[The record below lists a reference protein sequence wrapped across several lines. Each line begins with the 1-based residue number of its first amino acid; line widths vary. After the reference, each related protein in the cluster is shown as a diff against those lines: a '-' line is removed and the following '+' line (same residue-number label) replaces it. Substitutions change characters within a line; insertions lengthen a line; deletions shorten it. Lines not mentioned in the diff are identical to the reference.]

1 MAVVVVVCTWRD
13 RAVVCRGVDEI
24 VGRQAGRQVRKLNSV
39 AGGNERESL
48 VSETDAVVSVER
60 ENREM
65 SLLRE
70 KDATDRQRAWMEWI
84 AGTLTATTHARRQV
98 LSRAVHRR
106 CCLFGPLHLCQ
117 SALSPQS
124 PHTAQH

>member
-1 MAVVVVVCTWRD
+1 M
-13 RAVVCRGVDEI
+13 
-24 VGRQAGRQVRKLNSV
+24 

-70 KDATDRQRAWMEWI
+70 KDATDRQTDRQTADLRRLEGLDGMDCWHSDCDY
-84 AGTLTATTHARRQV
+84 TRATTSP
-98 LSRAVHRR
+98 LSRR
-106 CCLFGPLHLCQ
+106 P
-117 SALSPQS
+117 P
-124 PHTAQH
+124 

>member
-48 VSETDAVVSVER
+48 VSETDAVVSEER

-70 KDATDRQRAWMEWI
+70 KDATDRQTDRQ
-84 AGTLTATTHARRQV
+84 TADLRRLEGLDGMDCWHSDCDYTRTTTSP
-98 LSRAVHRR
+98 LSRR
-106 CCLFGPLHLCQ
+106 P
-117 SALSPQS
+117 P
-124 PHTAQH
+124 

>member
-1 MAVVVVVCTWRD
+1 
-13 RAVVCRGVDEI
+13 
-24 VGRQAGRQVRKLNSV
+24 V

-48 VSETDAVVSVER
+48 VSETDAVVSEER

-70 KDATDRQRAWMEWI
+70 KDATDRQTDRQTADDNRLEGLDGMDQI

>member
-1 MAVVVVVCTWRD
+1 VVVCTWRD

-48 VSETDAVVSVER
+48 VSETDAVVSEER

-65 SLLRE
+65 SLVRE
-70 KDATDRQRAWMEWI
+70 KDATDRQREKDGMDCWHSDCDY
-84 AGTLTATTHARRQV
+84 TRTTTSP
-98 LSRAVHRR
+98 LSRRR

>member
-1 MAVVVVVCTWRD
+1 M
-13 RAVVCRGVDEI
+13 
-24 VGRQAGRQVRKLNSV
+24 

-48 VSETDAVVSVER
+48 VSETDAVVSEER

-70 KDATDRQRAWMEWI
+70 KDTTDRQTDRQQTRGDLRAWMEWI

-98 LSRAVHRR
+98 LSRAVDAA
-106 CCLFGPLHLCQ
+106 CLVLCISANLPSRPNHPTLPNTKLNPLE
-117 SALSPQS
+117 S
-124 PHTAQH
+124 

>member
-1 MAVVVVVCTWRD
+1 M
-13 RAVVCRGVDEI
+13 
-24 VGRQAGRQVRKLNSV
+24 

-48 VSETDAVVSVER
+48 VSETDAVVSEER

-98 LSRAVHRR
+98 LSRAVDAA
-106 CCLFGPLHLCQ
+106 CLVLCISANLPSRPNHPTLPNTKLNPLE
-117 SALSPQS
+117 S
-124 PHTAQH
+124 